1 MKRCTH
7 ILAGIW
13 WLAAIAAIP
22 VRANTISVYI
32 SPATMQYS
40 EVSGVSVSNFDAMTV
55 GNRTSAY
62 VSLIGTYA
70 ASKSSPFAVMAPD
83 QYGGATDP
91 TNPNTPTKYIAIGAE
106 SGTSAPVTLT
116 LTQPADY
123 FGLWLSAADANN
135 GISFYSGNYL
145 IARFSTQM
153 LITLLNG
160 GTGNVTALSGAQ
172 YATSSYFGNPN
183 APAGRD
189 TTESFA
195 FVDFVANGFTFNKV
209 VFDNNGTT
217 GTGFESDNHS
227 VLTTAPTI
235 STDHVLVGDLA
246 EDVPEPGAALL
257 LAGGLMLI
265 AAARRRGL
273 GAPRPR

>member
-1 MKRCTH
+1 
-7 ILAGIW
+7 
-13 WLAAIAAIP
+13 

-40 EVSGVSVSNFDAMTV
+40 EVSGVTVSNFDAMTI
-55 GNRTSAY
+55 GNRTTTY
-62 VSLIGTYA
+62 VSLIGSYA
-70 ASKSSPFAVMAPD
+70 ASKSSPFDVIAAD

-91 TNPNTPTKYIAIGAE
+91 TNPTTPTRYFDIGAQ
-106 SGTSAPVTLT
+106 SGTSAPVTVT
-116 LTQPADY
+116 LNGPADY

-135 GISFYSGNYL
+135 GVSFYSGNYL

-172 YATSSYFGNPN
+172 YTTSSYFGNPN
-183 APAGRD
+183 FPGQN
-189 TTESFA
+189 TGESYA
-195 FVDFVANGFTFNKV
+195 FVDFVANGFTFDKV

-217 GTGFESDNHS
+217 STGFESDNHS
-227 VLTTAPTI
+227 ILATTPII
-235 STDHVLVGDLA
+235 STDHVLVGNLT
-246 EDVPEPGAALL
+246 EDVPEPAAALL

>member
-22 VRANTISVYI
+22 VRANSISVYI

-40 EVSGVSVSNFDAMTV
+40 EVSGVTVSNFDNMTV

-70 ASKSSPFAVMAPD
+70 ASASSPFDVIAAD

-91 TNPNTPTKYIAIGAE
+91 TNPTTPTRYFDIGAQ
-106 SGTSAPVTLT
+106 SGTSAPVTVT
-116 LTQPADY
+116 LNQQADY
-123 FGLWLSAADANN
+123 FGFWLSAVDANN
-135 GISFYSGNYL
+135 GLSFYQGNYL
-145 IARFSTQM
+145 IARFTMDM
-153 LITLLNG
+153 LTTLFNGGVGNITALNG
-160 GTGNVTALSGAQ
+160 TK
-172 YATSSYFGNPN
+172 YATSSYYGNPN
-183 APAGRD
+183 SGLNAG
-189 TTESFA
+189 EPYV

-209 VFDNNGTT
+209 VFDNSGSIAS
-217 GTGFESDNHS
+217 GFESDNHS
-227 VLTTAPTI
+227 ILATTPTI
-235 STDHVLVGDLA
+235 SGDHVYVGGLT
-246 EDVPEPGAALL
+246 EDVPEPPAVLL

-265 AAARRRGL
+265 AAARWRWFV
-273 GAPRPR
+273 APRSR

>member
-1 MKRCTH
+1 MNRCVH

-13 WLAAIAAIP
+13 WLAAIADIP
-22 VRANTISVYI
+22 VRANSISVYI

-40 EVSGVSVSNFDAMTV
+40 EVSGVTVSNFDAMTA
-55 GNRTSAY
+55 GNRTTPY
-62 VSLIGTYA
+62 LSLIGTYS
-70 ASKSSPFAVMAPD
+70 ASRTGKFAVVAPD

-91 TNPNTPTKYIAIGAE
+91 TNPSTPTNYFAIGAE

-116 LTQPADY
+116 LNQPVDY
-123 FGLWLSAADANN
+123 FGFWLSAADANN
-135 GISFYSGNYL
+135 GVSFYSGNYL

-183 APAGRD
+183 APAGRN
-189 TTESFA
+189 TGESYA
-195 FVDFVANGFTFNKV
+195 FVDFVANGFTFNSV
-209 VFDNNGTT
+209 VFDNSGTT
-217 GTGFESDNHS
+217 STGFESDNHS
-227 VLTTAPTI
+227 ILATAPTI
-235 STDHVLVGDLA
+235 STDHVLVGNLT
-246 EDVPEPGAALL
+246 EDVPEPAAALL

-273 GAPRPR
+273 GAPQSR